1 MFSYITTVFPA
12 SVLPS
17 NTNSTSTVPFAFS
30 ALNDAFAVTSFP
42 ASSFNVSPVVLSI
55 AVPVTVYFSPGTRFR
70 YATVSVRVTSLPASD
85 MCESVSLSLTLVKM
99 SGMWTVCASSSM
111 SACTAISLSV

>member
-12 SVLPS
+12 SELPS

-42 ASSFNVSPVVLSI
+42 ASSFNGSPVFLSI

-70 YATVSVRVTSLPASD
+70 YATVSV
-85 MCESVSLSLTLVKM
+85 MCMSFSASVSFVAVL
-99 SGMWTVCASSSM
+99 SSM
-111 SACTAISLSV
+111 AVVFTDGI